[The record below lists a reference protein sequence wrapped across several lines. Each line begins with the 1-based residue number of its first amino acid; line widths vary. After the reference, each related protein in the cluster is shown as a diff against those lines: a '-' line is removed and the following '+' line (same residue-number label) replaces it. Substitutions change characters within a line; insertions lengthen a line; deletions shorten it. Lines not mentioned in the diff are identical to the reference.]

1 MNHVRRRPARSR
13 RLLGLT
19 VGQWQTVVLTVL
31 LGAALILATLP
42 PVLEEVR

>member
-1 MNHVRRRPARSR
+1 MNRTRRAARRRS
-13 RLLGLT
+13 LLGLT
-19 VGQWQTVVLTVL
+19 TGQWQTIILTVL

>member
-1 MNHVRRRPARSR
+1 MNHARRAVRPR

-19 VGQWQTVVLTVL
+19 VGQWQTILLAVL